1 MPSRWKWAQEQCM
14 VWERGPWD
22 LCASWTVRW
31 LWVIVMKDDAVF
43 TQGSHY
49 EGTWMLLKGYWILLS
64 RWWGDPKLFRLRR
77 NIIRA
82 EIQGLPRWLSGEES
96 ACQCGRCQ
104 RHIFNPCVKKS
115 PWRRKWQPTPG
126 FFPGKFHGQRSLT
139 GYSPWGRKESDTS
152 EHACRRIL
160 NLWLKALCILSLAR
174 LHLTRDKREKPNL
187 WTLGD
192 GISDAQADLGFL
204 IP

>member
-152 EHACRRIL
+152 KQLSDFTFTVLLTTDFVQISQNVMLVSIICFHALFNIL
-160 NLWLKALCILSLAR
+160 HCI
-174 LHLTRDKREKPNL
+174 
-187 WTLGD
+187 
-192 GISDAQADLGFL
+192 
-204 IP
+204 